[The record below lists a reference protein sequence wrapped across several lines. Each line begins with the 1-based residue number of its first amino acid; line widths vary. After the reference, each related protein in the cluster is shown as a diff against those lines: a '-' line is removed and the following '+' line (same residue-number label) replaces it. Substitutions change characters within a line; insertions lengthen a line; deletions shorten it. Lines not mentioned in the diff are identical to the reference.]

1 MSPSSARHPRSRRR
15 DWANL
20 DAGPAGLVAEHVL
33 RNDLVDLVRFRAT
46 CRPWRACSGHL
57 RPLGV
62 LDRRFHPRRWI
73 MLPNE
78 HSQVHNHNRRRRFL
92 NVFTGR
98 SIYQALPDPYALPYH
113 VVATTSEGLVLRLS
127 TSVGQLLNP
136 LTGQIAELPSA
147 ATLLDDWD
155 VGLVGLELRG
165 AGIADDGTVVL
176 HFRSFYLAIAKPGDQ
191 HWTHI
196 HSRDRIISVLPF
208 AGRVYFATPR
218 NISLVET
225 QTSAENKPP
234 QLVVSVHHELHEGLG
249 SLKNFKAELCR
260 GRSKIECTMG
270 VYGVDLDAKNMVPLH
285 GLDGKVLFL
294 GKKRRPLMVSAGVS
308 PSISTETAYMCLSM
322 PKVDAAVY
330 AFDIFGRSGCAETKF
345 KKDDT
350 AYYLSC
356 YVSNYSSEIQYP
368 RIQAN
373 LL

>member
-20 DAGPAGLVAEHVL
+20 DGGPAGLVAEHVL

-62 LDRRFHPRRWI
+62 LDRRFRPRRWI

-92 NVFTGR
+92 NLFTGR
-98 SIYQALPDPYALPYH
+98 SIYQALPDLYALPYH
-113 VVATTSEGLVLRLS
+113 VVTTTSDGLVLRLS

-147 ATLLDDWD
+147 ATLLDWD
-155 VGLVGLELRG
+155 AGLVGLELRG
-165 AGIADDGTVVL
+165 ASAADDGTVVL
-176 HFRSFYLAIAKPGDQ
+176 HFLSFYLSVAKPGDKR
-191 HWTHI
+191 WTLI
-196 HSRDRIISVLPF
+196 HSRDRILSVFPF
-208 AGRVYFATPR
+208 AGRVYFATSR
-218 NISLVET
+218 NISSVET
-225 QTSAENKPP
+225 KTSAANKPP
-234 QLVVSVHHELHEGLG
+234 QLVVAVHHKLQKGEF
-249 SLKNFKAELCR
+249 SM
-260 GRSKIECTMG
+260 S
-270 VYGVDLDAKNMVPLH
+270 VYRVDLDAKNMVPLH

-294 GKKRRPLMVSAGVS
+294 CKKRRPLMVAARVS
-308 PSISTETAYMCLSM
+308 PSISAETAYMCLSM
-322 PKVDAAVY
+322 PKDDAAVY
-330 AFDIFGRSGCAETKF
+330 AFDLFGDGCTETKF
-345 KKDDT
+345 NKDDT

-356 YVSNYSSEIQYP
+356 YVSHYSSEIQYP